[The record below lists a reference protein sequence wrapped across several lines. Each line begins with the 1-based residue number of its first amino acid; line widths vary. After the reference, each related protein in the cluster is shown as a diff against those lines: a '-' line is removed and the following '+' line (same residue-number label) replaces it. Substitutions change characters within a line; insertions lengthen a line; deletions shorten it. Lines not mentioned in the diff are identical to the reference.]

1 MARFL
6 LEMKEEENE
15 PVQPPVRVSAKPR
28 SLSPSSP
35 LSSSPSPPSSP
46 IQFAASPRVIKP
58 TPALPVSSNTERKS
72 VLQTARVF
80 QKPKSDPFWNYSE
93 KPKPKPKFS
102 FKKPVN
108 GKFIQKFRNFRPTAR
123 QKISEAT
130 EMLNL
135 TIGSYTAMKCS
146 YYQNVDGELCCKTVK
161 VDGKFKSGVKIKAR
175 FHFKSSLTAMF
186 QKGSI

>member
-108 GKFIQKFRNFRPTAR
+108 GKFFFFQKFRNF
-123 QKISEAT
+123 
-130 EMLNL
+130 
-135 TIGSYTAMKCS
+135 
-146 YYQNVDGELCCKTVK
+146 V
-161 VDGKFKSGVKIKAR
+161 
-175 FHFKSSLTAMF
+175 
-186 QKGSI
+186 

>member
-108 GKFIQKFRNFRPTAR
+108 GKFFFS
-123 QKISEAT
+123 KISEFCLKT
-130 EMLNL
+130 IFRSDRNVEPNDRIIYSDEMLIL
-135 TIGSYTAMKCS
+135 SK
-146 YYQNVDGELCCKTVK
+146 
-161 VDGKFKSGVKIKAR
+161 
-175 FHFKSSLTAMF
+175 
-186 QKGSI
+186 

>member
-15 PVQPPVRVSAKPR
+15 PVQPSVRVSVKPR

-58 TPALPVSSNTERKS
+58 TPAPLVASNNERKS
-72 VLQTARVF
+72 VMQTARVF
-80 QKPKSDPFWNYSE
+80 QKPKSDPFWNYSQ
-93 KPKPKPKFS
+93 KPKPKSKFS

-108 GKFIQKFRNFRPTAR
+108 GKFCFFKNFGILSDRLKTIFRSDRNVEPNDR
-123 QKISEAT
+123 IIYSD
-130 EMLNL
+130 EMLIL
-135 TIGSYTAMKCS
+135 SK
-146 YYQNVDGELCCKTVK
+146 
-161 VDGKFKSGVKIKAR
+161 
-175 FHFKSSLTAMF
+175 
-186 QKGSI
+186 

>member
-15 PVQPPVRVSAKPR
+15 PVQPPVRVSVKPR

-58 TPALPVSSNTERKS
+58 TPAPPVASNTERKS

-93 KPKPKPKFS
+93 KPKPKSKFS

-108 GKFIQKFRNFRPTAR
+108 GKFFFFKNFGFSTNRQTKIFRSDGNVEPNNR
-123 QKISEAT
+123 IVYDD
-130 EMLNL
+130 EMLIL
-135 TIGSYTAMKCS
+135 SEYRWRIML
-146 YYQNVDGELCCKTVK
+146 QNR
-161 VDGKFKSGVKIKAR
+161 KSRWKIQIRSKNQ
-175 FHFKSSLTAMF
+175 SQVS
-186 QKGSI
+186 